1 MELDT
6 TSIDL
11 FQSFEYYLVGAG
23 RSRHTIIAYRR
34 DLTLFDRWFTVS
46 NGKPS
51 TPGTITPIDV
61 RQYRSYLL
69 TVQERKP
76 TTVNRRIASLSAFC
90 TWARNTKLIAA
101 NPVEGISQV
110 KESRPAPK
118 WLEKNQQYAL
128 LRAVQEKGRARDVAL
143 VTLML
148 NTGLRVS
155 EVAALKVGD
164 LELSDRKG
172 SVTVRGGKGGK
183 YRTVP
188 LNADARGALQLYFK
202 KRGAVTPGDYL
213 FNGQRG
219 DRLAPP
225 GIYYLIQSYAYDAH
239 LDKVTPHTLRHT
251 FGKNLVDAGVSIDR
265 VAQLMGHESV
275 DTTRIYTTPSEQ
287 DLQREVEKVAAAGT
301 DVVHMS

>member
-1 MELDT
+1 MELST
-6 TSIDL
+6 ASVDL
-11 FQSFEYYLVGAG
+11 LKRFEDYLVGEG
-23 RSRHTIIAYRR
+23 RSQHTIIAYRR
-34 DLTLFDRWFTVS
+34 DLALFGRWFTVS
-46 NGKPS
+46 NGKPLS
-51 TPGTITPIDV
+51 PETITPIDV

-76 TTVNRRIASLSAFC
+76 ATVNRRLASLSAFC
-90 TWARNTKLIAA
+90 AWARNTGLITA
-101 NPVEGISQV
+101 NPVEGIAQV
-110 KESRPAPK
+110 KETRPAPK

-148 NTGLRVS
+148 HTGLRVS

-172 SVTVRGGKGGK
+172 SVIVRGGKGGK

-188 LNADARGALQLYFK
+188 LNADVRGSLDLYFK
-202 KRGAVTPGDYL
+202 RLGAVTSGDYL
-213 FNGQRG
+213 FTGQRG
-219 DRLAPP
+219 DRLAAP

-251 FGKNLVDAGVSIDR
+251 FGKNLVDAGISIDR
-265 VAQLMGHESV
+265 VAQLLGHESI

-287 DLQREVEKVAAAGT
+287 DLQRDVEKIALEL
-301 DVVHMS
+301 

>member
-6 TSIDL
+6 SSVDL
-11 FQSFEYYLVGAG
+11 LQRFEDYLVVEG
-23 RSRHTIIAYRR
+23 RSQHTIIAYRR
-34 DLTLFDRWFTVS
+34 DLALFDRWFTVS

-76 TTVNRRIASLSAFC
+76 ATVNRRLASLSAFC
-90 TWARNTKLIAA
+90 TWARNTGLIAA
-101 NPVEGISQV
+101 NPVDGTAKV
-110 KESRPAPK
+110 KETRPAPK

-148 NTGLRVS
+148 HTGLRVS
-155 EVAALKVGD
+155 EVAALKVED

-183 YRTVP
+183 YRIVP
-188 LNADARGALQLYFK
+188 LNADVRGALNLY
-202 KRGAVTPGDYL
+202 REQQGAVTLGDYL
-213 FNGQRG
+213 FKGQRG

-239 LDKVTPHTLRHT
+239 LEDVTPHTLRHT
-251 FGKNLVDAGVSIDR
+251 FGKNLIDVGVSLDR
-265 VAQLMGHESV
+265 VAQLLGHESI
-275 DTTRIYTTPSEQ
+275 DTTRVYTTPSEQ
-287 DLQREVEKVAAAGT
+287 DLQREVEKVAL
-301 DVVHMS
+301 V

>member
-1 MELDT
+1 MELE
-6 TSIDL
+6 TSSVDQ
-11 FQSFEYYLVGAG
+11 FYRFENFLVGEG
-23 RSRHTIIAYRR
+23 RSKHTLIAYRR

-46 NGKPS
+46 NGKPL
-51 TPGTITPIDV
+51 TPDTITPIDV

-76 TTVNRRIASLSAFC
+76 ATVNRRLASLSAFC
-90 TWARNTKLIAA
+90 SWARTAGLISA
-101 NPVEGISQV
+101 NPVDGIAQV
-110 KESRPAPK
+110 KETRPAPK

-148 NTGLRVS
+148 HTGLRVS
-155 EVAALKVGD
+155 EVSALKMED

-183 YRTVP
+183 YRIVP
-188 LNADARGALQLYFK
+188 LNADVRESLELYFK
-202 KRGAVTPGDYL
+202 KREAAIPGDYL
-213 FNGQRG
+213 FIGQRG
-219 DRLAPP
+219 SKLESP
-225 GIYYLIQSYAYDAH
+225 GIYYLIQSYAYNAH
-239 LDKVTPHTLRHT
+239 LEDVTPHTLRHS

-265 VAQLMGHESV
+265 VAQLLGHESV

-287 DLQREVEKVAAAGT
+287 DLQRDVEKIGLLYG
-301 DVVHMS
+301 